1 MSSDSPA
8 LAATLRAMY
17 GEADM
22 HAVSSAFGDLCFAQV
37 LALAPAIAPLIG
49 ALGALAG
56 ELPGLL
62 SPGERTSPVLSAAIA
77 SLIRTNTVQRILP
90 TWATVAPA
98 GWGAAH
104 TAALID
110 AVQHDRCSC
119 WAAAAL
125 IGPCDASAPLLR
137 TAREIARAIRRWGQ
151 TTPDDPTA
159 WMDDL
164 RSTEQKR
171 LLSALK
177 SEPYFA
183 AVCLPWLPRPLAASM
198 SAPISDVRATGDAL
212 DAYAGASPVARERHA
227 ATLSTLIRCANQ
239 YDLAALTRLAAA
251 SHMDTAWNAVAH
263 LLCTDS
269 RCADHVLA
277 ATPWDDLRE
286 NVRETILLA
295 ANNSD
300 MCAAIAFARGVRS
313 DPSPITEE
321 TARAFFAAVIPA
333 VWDALTEEERRTWLS
348 HLAGPHAYL
357 AVRSLGL
364 DPIFLARAHLNND
377 LVSTVR
383 RHLHDDAAV
392 QRTLLPIA
400 VRDAPIVAVPAIVA
414 ALPPPSDPIP
424 FTQIAGHMPEMPP
437 ALRDWITEHPTAQAA
452 ATVATVLRAAMRSG
466 GDDAAA
472 RCAALAEAFA
482 GWTTEK
488 AATFLATL
496 PDSARVALHPNA
508 DALANA
514 LAHPNQ
520 RNAFRQAL
528 DALTALPPSAALSSF
543 HALDALAEAFTSFDQ
558 QNASEG
564 LAQALRNHG
573 NCFLA
578 LVDALSD
585 AHQMEALPAR
595 NDETHASLRA
605 IAAADPLVAHR
616 LAHALRDGDAAVALD
631 ALAAASFDTLTRIW
645 NFLPETIQHVIPGD
659 RDALLRAVAAPERA
673 NDVAQALRNGNVDDA
688 PSWLALRLLIDADE
702 GRRARGV
709 MLLARR
715 PDLTATLLP
724 LLRNNVR
731 AALESVPAIA
741 VAGADL
747 PPPHPAPA
755 PAQRRRRR

>member
-1 MSSDSPA
+1 MKRP
-8 LAATLRAMY
+8 LRY
-17 GEADM
+17 L
-22 HAVSSAFGDLCFAQV
+22 GDNGTHRQPGANVGRYKNDGAQ
-37 LALAPAIAPLIG
+37 
-49 ALGALAG
+49 
-56 ELPGLL
+56 
-62 SPGERTSPVLSAAIA
+62 T
-77 SLIRTNTVQRILP
+77 
-90 TWATVAPA
+90 
-98 GWGAAH
+98 
-104 TAALID
+104 
-110 AVQHDRCSC
+110 
-119 WAAAAL
+119 
-125 IGPCDASAPLLR
+125 
-137 TAREIARAIRRWGQ
+137 
-151 TTPDDPTA
+151 
-159 WMDDL
+159 
-164 RSTEQKR
+164 

-364 DPIFLARAHLNND
+364 DPRFLARAHLNND

-472 RCAALAEAFA
+472 RCAARAEAFA

-496 PDSARVALHPNA
+496 PDSARVALHPN
-508 DALANA
+508 
-514 LAHPNQ
+514 
-520 RNAFRQAL
+520 
-528 DALTALPPSAALSSF
+528 
-543 HALDALAEAFTSFDQ
+543 AEAFTSFDQ

-688 PSWLALRLLIDADE
+688 PSWPALRLLIDADE